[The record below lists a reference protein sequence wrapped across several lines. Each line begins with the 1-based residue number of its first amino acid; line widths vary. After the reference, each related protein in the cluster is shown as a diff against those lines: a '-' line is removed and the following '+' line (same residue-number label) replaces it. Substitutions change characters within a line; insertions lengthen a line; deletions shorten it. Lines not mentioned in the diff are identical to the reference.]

1 MEEILFEL
9 GINFEVFLVWDEDEL
24 EFVFGVMG
32 SIEGD
37 EIVEEISDDLME
49 GLIELDYVIDEEFEV
64 IVF

>member
-64 IVF
+64 IIF